1 MFEGFA
7 NVWTPVTLAKKL
19 KNKPLPVVLAG
30 EKLVFFRGKDGK
42 AAALLDRCPHRG
54 VELSRGKITTDGCL
68 ECPFHAWRFDGTGR
82 VCEVPLNPD
91 AKKERLSATAL
102 ATRELGGLLWVYTA
116 PGIEDTGEPI
126 VPDALTMPGAARNY
140 LEIEWKAHWT
150 RAMENMLDSPHVP
163 FLHKATIGKFVRP
176 QLREGSTMHVEWTD
190 TEYGGRTTSRID
202 DHADTGAYL
211 DFYKPNI
218 MVLNI
223 PIPNKVFRMHSICVP
238 VGPQAVRMIIVGAR
252 TFAKASILNPI
263 FNRQNL
269 KIALEDQ
276 AIVESSFPAEIPPA
290 VDEKSVRT
298 DRATLQ
304 FRKYYYGTLKPE
316 PAPKRS
322 LNVVP

>member
-126 VPDALTMPGAARNY
+126 VPDALTMPRAARNY

-276 AIVESSFPAEIPPA
+276 AIVESSYPAEIPPA

-316 PAPKRS
+316 PAPNRS

>member
-7 NVWTPVTLAKKL
+7 KVWTPVTLAKKL

-54 VELSRGKITTDGCL
+54 VELSRGKSTADGCL

-116 PGIEDTGEPI
+116 PGIEDTGEPT
-126 VPDALTMPGAARNY
+126 VPDALTMPGVARNY

-252 TFAKASILNPI
+252 TFARASILNPI

-276 AIVESSFPAEIPPA
+276 AIVESSYPAEIPPA

-316 PAPKRS
+316 PAPNRS

>member
-7 NVWTPVTLAKKL
+7 KVWTPVTLATKL

-42 AAALLDRCPHRG
+42 AAAIIDRCPHRG
-54 VELSRGKITTDGCL
+54 VELSRGKITADGCL

-116 PGIEDTGEPI
+116 PGIEDTGEPT
-126 VPDALTMPGAARNY
+126 VPDALTMPGVARNY

-176 QLREGSTMHVEWTD
+176 QMREGSTMHVEWTD

-202 DHADTGAYL
+202 DHTDTGAYL

-223 PIPNKVFRMHSICVP
+223 PIPNKLFRMHSICVP

-252 TFAKASILNPI
+252 TFARASILNPI

-316 PAPKRS
+316 PTPKHS